1 MTSTVEI
8 LASDEDEKIRV
19 YGSTTAEKQF
29 RSKTKRKNTD
39 ESPSPIIS
47 STDIQVDMHTI
58 SHDNDVKKVTFIIIF
73 VDRIQ
78 LSK

>member
-8 LASDEDEKIRV
+8 PASDEDEKIRV

-39 ESPSPIIS
+39 ESPIIS
-47 STDIQVDMHTI
+47 STEIQVDMHTI
-58 SHDNDVKKVTFIIIF
+58 SHDNDV
-73 VDRIQ
+73 
-78 LSK
+78 